1 MINKQISLLP
11 LWDLATSRNNAR
23 IQLEE
28 INEAIDRWFN
38 KQLDNGLLSESDI
51 EELKQNIS
59 TDEE

>member
-1 MINKQISLLP
+1 LINKQISLLP